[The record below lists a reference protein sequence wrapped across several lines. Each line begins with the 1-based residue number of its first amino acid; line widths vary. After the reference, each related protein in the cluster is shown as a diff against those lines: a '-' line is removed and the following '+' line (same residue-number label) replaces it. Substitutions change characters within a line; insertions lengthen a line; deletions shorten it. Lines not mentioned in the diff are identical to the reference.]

1 VRARWSGGLRIEWP
15 HDHPVGIYFDGHA
28 EAQLAWVAFGAE
40 PEWSEPLNW
49 HTKMGT
55 VSGRGTTAGK
65 ETYSRK
71 FQRMAVA
78 RMETC
83 ENVGEL
89 ARELGVRP
97 RCLYKWRRKLEMV
110 EPGQEASRPSTHAS
124 AHRKEIHRLKQ
135 LLAEKTLEVD
145 FFKGALQKIET
156 RRQRNSGSGEM
167 TSTTKS
173 EKLCLAKTKSAY
185 EINNI
190 RRCRVTCYMDEEC
203 LVRSL
208 GEEQPYPIAFS

>member
-1 VRARWSGGLRIEWP
+1 MERKR
-15 HDHPVGIYFDGHA
+15 
-28 EAQLAWVAFGAE
+28 
-40 PEWSEPLNW
+40 
-49 HTKMGT
+49 
-55 VSGRGTTAGK
+55 
-65 ETYSRK
+65 YSRK

-83 ENVGEL
+83 EDVGEL

-110 EPGQEASRPSTHAS
+110 EAGQEASRPSTHAS

-145 FFKGALQKIET
+145 FFKGALQKIEA

-167 TSTTKS
+167 ASTTRS
-173 EKLCLAKTKSAY
+173 EK
-185 EINNI
+185 
-190 RRCRVTCYMDEEC
+190 
-203 LVRSL
+203 
-208 GEEQPYPIAFS
+208 

>member
-1 VRARWSGGLRIEWP
+1 VERKR
-15 HDHPVGIYFDGHA
+15 
-28 EAQLAWVAFGAE
+28 
-40 PEWSEPLNW
+40 
-49 HTKMGT
+49 
-55 VSGRGTTAGK
+55 
-65 ETYSRK
+65 YSRK

-83 ENVGEL
+83 EDVGEL

-145 FFKGALQKIET
+145 FFKGALQKVEA
-156 RRQRNSGSGEM
+156 RRQKRDGTGETAS
-167 TSTTKS
+167 TSRSVSFPHRCWCGGAAKVVFMNI
-173 EKLCLAKTKSAY
+173 LAEPQALTSACFLI
-185 EINNI
+185 EAKVDSSVDTRGIDI
-190 RRCRVTCYMDEEC
+190 C
-203 LVRSL
+203 
-208 GEEQPYPIAFS
+208 G